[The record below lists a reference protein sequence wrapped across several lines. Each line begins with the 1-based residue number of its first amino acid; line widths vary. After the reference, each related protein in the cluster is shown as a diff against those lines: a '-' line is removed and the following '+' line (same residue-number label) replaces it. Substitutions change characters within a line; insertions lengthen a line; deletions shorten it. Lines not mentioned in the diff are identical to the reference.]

1 MKKICVICL
10 MMTFLLPCLAMGED
24 ASIGKIKTSKGEV
37 VVTRSGKEMPV
48 RIDDLLY
55 QNDTIRT
62 GADSAVGIIFED
74 NTVLS
79 LGPQSELVINEY
91 VFAPEKGALS
101 MMTSMLRGTATYLSG
116 IIGRQSPESV
126 KFQTPDATI
135 GIRGTQF
142 LVKVKGR

>member
-10 MMTFLLPCLAMGED
+10 MMTFLLPSIVMGED
-24 ASIGKIKTSKGEV
+24 ASIGKIKISKGEV

-62 GADSAVGIIFED
+62 GADGAVGIIFED

>member
-1 MKKICVICL
+1 
-10 MMTFLLPCLAMGED
+10 MMTFLLPSLVMGED
-24 ASIGKIKTSKGEV
+24 ASIGKIKTCKGEV

-48 RIDDLLY
+48 RIDDVLY

>member
-10 MMTFLLPCLAMGED
+10 MMMFLLPCLAMGD
-24 ASIGKIKTSKGEV
+24 DSSIGKIKTSKGEV
-37 VVTRSGKEMPV
+37 IVIRSGKEIPAHT
-48 RIDDLLY
+48 DDMLY
-55 QNDTIRT
+55 QNDTVRT

-74 NTVLS
+74 NTILS

-91 VFAPEKGALS
+91 VFAPERGALS

-126 KFQTPDATI
+126 RFQTPDATI